1 MLSTALVPPA
11 PVLEQLQ
18 VLAARL
24 SAIGI
29 TPVAPAELYV
39 LLARF
44 GNLTPDQVPGLAAA
58 LADGLAGTPMAVVGF
73 EPPRLLESGDVV
85 VALDG
90 EVDDATALARA
101 VPKIAER
108 QRLYV
113 DRRIFRPEIVIA
125 RVDPSGG
132 RPLLAERVALAGSRW
147 TSDLWLAEGVS
158 LLRTRWVRGAD
169 VSEEA
174 RYIPIEPGSTDRAG
188 QDART

>member
-1 MLSTALVPPA
+1 MVSTALLPPEA
-11 PVLEQLQ
+11 VLEQLS

-29 TPVAPAELYV
+29 APVGPEEMHV

-44 GNLTPDQVPGLAAA
+44 GNLTPDQIPTLADV
-58 LADGLAGTPMAVVGF
+58 LADGLAGTPVATVGF
-73 EPPRLLESGDVV
+73 EPPRLLETGDVV
-85 VALDG
+85 VPLNG
-90 EVDDATALARA
+90 EVDVVTGVARA

-113 DRRIFRPEIVIA
+113 DRRVFRPEIVVA
-125 RVDPSGG
+125 RVDPAGG
-132 RPLLAERVALAGSRW
+132 RPLLAERVTLAGARW
-147 TSDLWLAEGVS
+147 ASDLWLAEGVS

-174 RYIPIEPGSTDRAG
+174 RYIPIQPAG
-188 QDART
+188 G